1 MNKLLWVLQY
11 FLGIYWVAL
20 GVLHFVVPPG
30 LPGPFAW
37 MYELDP
43 TLHAISGTLE
53 ILGGLGLILPAVFR
67 VYQFLIPLAAVG
79 LSLVMVG
86 AMVWHADHGS
96 FAATGPVNIL
106 LMLFMLFVAWG
117 RGVRYPL
124 GTWKSTSKK
133 VRTTAN

>member
-30 LPGPFAW
+30 LPGRLAW

-86 AMVWHADHGS
+86 AMVWHLDHGS
-96 FAATGPVNIL
+96 FAATGPVNIV

-124 GTWKSTSKK
+124 GTWKSISKK